1 MTQITTADGQS
12 NYYICLNGQIVCE
25 YDLLL
30 NLSTVQCTTAVI
42 AGERKKKSDQ
52 SSLYNASCKHRFFC
66 WGKHED
72 LLQRFSVFITSLEK
86 KIRVKY

>member
-42 AGERKKKSDQ
+42 AGERKKKVTRAVYIMHHVSIGFFVGGNMRISFRD
-52 SSLYNASCKHRFFC
+52 SLCS
-66 WGKHED
+66 
-72 LLQRFSVFITSLEK
+72 
-86 KIRVKY
+86 